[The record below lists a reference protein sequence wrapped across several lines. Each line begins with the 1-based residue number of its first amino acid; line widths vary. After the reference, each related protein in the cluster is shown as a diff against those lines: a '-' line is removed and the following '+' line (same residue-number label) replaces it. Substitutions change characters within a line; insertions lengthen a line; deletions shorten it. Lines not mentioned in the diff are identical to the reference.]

1 MSDTSRTDHD
11 LAQEVAA
18 LRAELATLNRH
29 RFVRVQ
35 NNLWRLFAYR
45 FAIGLFTGLGTVVG
59 ATVLVSVA
67 IYWLQNIEWVPL
79 IGDWA
84 ADIAEQM
91 RRELEQVVPEPPDTG
106 LGE

>member
-1 MSDTSRTDHD
+1 MSQTTDPD
-11 LAQEVAA
+11 LAREVAA
-18 LRAELATLNRH
+18 LRSEIALLNQH

-35 NNLWRLFAYR
+35 NSLWRLFAYR

-84 ADIAEQM
+84 AEIAGQM
-91 RRELEQVVPEPPDTG
+91 QRELEQVVPEASDPSA
-106 LGE
+106 GE